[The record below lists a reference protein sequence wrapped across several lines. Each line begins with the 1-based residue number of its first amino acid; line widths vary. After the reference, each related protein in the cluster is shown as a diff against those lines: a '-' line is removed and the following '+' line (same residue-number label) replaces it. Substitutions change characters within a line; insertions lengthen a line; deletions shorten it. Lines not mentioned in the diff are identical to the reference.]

1 MIISENELLHTDNFS
16 DVIEH
21 HGVKGMKWGQR
32 MKRWG
37 SAYGGMVKRRL
48 RHPMLYDVARRKT
61 RGMTGS
67 PLSATSRHMEYTNR
81 VIDDM
86 AKANK
91 QYKKDIIEHYGIKGM
106 RWGIRSRHAD
116 LRANHESYKKM
127 KREIKS
133 MRKDLINQYGTKND
147 PGFTKWRTK
156 HKIQYA
162 KKYNKAEEIRRS
174 AQELYEKNGRKV
186 TPRIQKRLDK
196 YNMLQREVKAHD
208 ALYNTHPLDYV
219 LRKGEYDKFN
229 VHRETKT
236 AMRKQRKMK

>member
-1 MIISENELLHTDNFS
+1 MIIISENELIHTDSFS

-91 QYKKDIIEHYGIKGM
+91 QYKKDRKNSQKKFDRGDDKIFNKYSQDAFFSKRRKAEGESRKEYGERQRSARNKMDVEYKG
-106 RWGIRSRHAD
+106 
-116 LRANHESYKKM
+116 LKNQYKKDVM
-127 KREIKS
+127 DAKTKR
-133 MRKDLINQYGTKND
+133 G
-147 PGFTKWRTK
+147 
-156 HKIQYA
+156 
-162 KKYNKAEEIRRS
+162 
-174 AQELYEKNGRKV
+174 
-186 TPRIQKRLDK
+186 QKR
-196 YNMLQREVKAHD
+196 
-208 ALYNTHPLDYV
+208 V
-219 LRKGEYDKFN
+219 LAGGHY
-229 VHRETKT
+229 
-236 AMRKQRKMK
+236 

>member
-1 MIISENELLHTDNFS
+1 MIIISENELVHTDSFS

-67 PLSATSRHMEYTNR
+67 PLSAGSRHMEYTNR

-91 QYKKDIIEHYGIKGM
+91 QYKKD
-106 RWGIRSRHAD
+106 
-116 LRANHESYKKM
+116 
-127 KREIKS
+127 
-133 MRKDLINQYGTKND
+133 RKDAVGRHSD
-147 PGFTKWRTK
+147 GDD
-156 HKIQYA
+156 KIF
-162 KKYNKAEEIRRS
+162 KKY
-174 AQELYEKNGRKV
+174 G
-186 TPRIQKRLDK
+186 
-196 YNMLQREVKAHD
+196 HD
-208 ALYNTHPLDYV
+208 AFFSKRDKKGGESRQDYRV
-219 LRKGEYDKFN
+219 RKGEAQKKLANAYVGLNTRYKNDINKAKAARAKAFVNSGGKF
-229 VHRETKT
+229 
-236 AMRKQRKMK
+236 

>member
-1 MIISENELLHTDNFS
+1 MTEYVSIQSTN
-16 DVIEH
+16 DV
-21 HGVKGMKWGQR
+21 
-32 MKRWG
+32 
-37 SAYGGMVKRRL
+37 
-48 RHPMLYDVARRKT
+48 
-61 RGMTGS
+61 
-67 PLSATSRHMEYTNR
+67 
-81 VIDDM
+81 
-86 AKANK
+86 
-91 QYKKDIIEHYGIKGM
+91 IEHYGIKGM

-133 MRKDLINQYGTKND
+133 IRKDLVNQYGTKTD

-162 KKYNKAEEIRRS
+162 KKYNKAEEIRRA

-229 VHRETKT
+229 VRREAKA
-236 AMRKQRKMK
+236 AMRRQRKMK